1 MTLNGGSSRNMMDI
15 SACTRNLFTDNVVQT
30 QTQFPAVNSRLREP
44 NEISDKWHEQTAEI
58 YA

>member
-1 MTLNGGSSRNMMDI
+1 MTLNGGSSRNVMDI
-15 SACTRNLFTDNVVQT
+15 SACNLFTDNVVQT
-30 QTQFPAVNSRLREP
+30 QTQFPAVNSRLTEP